1 MKSEK
6 KMYRMWKVL
15 SFALS
20 VFVQVY
26 WYKFRNKPAADW
38 EMLWEKLGRKFRQTL
53 FELEGLLIKV
63 GQMLSIRADLLP
75 NSFIKQIEDLVDQVP
90 PSPWEDIKIVLEKE

>member
-1 MKSEK
+1 MKSERK
-6 KMYRMWKVL
+6 LYRMWKVL

-26 WYKFRNKPAADW
+26 SYKIRKKPAADW
-38 EMLWEKLGRKFRQTL
+38 DQLWARIGQDFRHLL
-53 FELEGLLIKV
+53 FDLEGLLIKV

-75 NSFIKQIEDLVDQVP
+75 NRFI
-90 PSPWEDIKIVLEKE
+90 